1 MNFQVDFGAEDEGR
15 LTPFE
20 DDKPK
25 YAENS
30 MLQASSVLITQADSR
45 VRFGKSKKA
54 YNRRKIS
61 CKDIFHP
68 I

>member
-30 MLQASSVLITQADSR
+30 MLQASSVLIT
-45 VRFGKSKKA
+45 
-54 YNRRKIS
+54 
-61 CKDIFHP
+61 
-68 I
+68 